1 MKLHQR
7 IQRILIACLISLSSV
22 YGKDRTIEFSDQ
34 LPPCPAEYLT
44 DCLLASDGSIWITSE
59 GQGIYCL
66 KPLEKAQAGKR
77 KLVGHILL
85 SWSQKRNQLLF
96 HC

>member
-66 KPLEKAQAGKR
+66 KPLEKAQAGKE
-77 KLVGHILL
+77 
-85 SWSQKRNQLLF
+85 SWLDISYYHGLKKETNYYSIA
-96 HC
+96 

>member
-66 KPLEKAQAGKR
+66 KPLEKRKREKKAGWTYPIIMV
-77 KLVGHILL
+77 L
-85 SWSQKRNQLLF
+85 KRNQLLF